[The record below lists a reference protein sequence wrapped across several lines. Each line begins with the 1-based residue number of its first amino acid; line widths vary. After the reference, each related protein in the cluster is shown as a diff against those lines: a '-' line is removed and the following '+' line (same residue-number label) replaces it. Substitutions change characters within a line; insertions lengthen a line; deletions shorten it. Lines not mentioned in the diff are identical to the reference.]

1 MASTQGL
8 RYSPVNWL
16 IVDWNFPVCGLPQP
30 QACPT
35 TPTTAA
41 PTVCAAVPMVAP
53 PDTYDWVRFLPNMQ
67 EGLEDPDDDI
77 CADRVREAA
86 IDFARK
92 SWVLQR
98 EVSFVL
104 QKDETFYPVTPL
116 PGERTVAVI
125 SVKHENS
132 GCVPCGGFMGRTKYG
147 VEFDVR
153 QNGINITSDRSCL
166 CSMVGQVIT
175 VLVAVAPTEDAC
187 AYDVMLYDHYRAA
200 ITAEAR
206 RRYVRT
212 HHYKERMLL
221 QAQATEAAFDQAA
234 LIAKRYATKFSTQD
248 KGQQTPLLF
257 QGNRV
262 FRGRQQMYG
271 YYPYSGRQF

>member
-30 QACPT
+30 QACPPAT

-41 PTVCAAVPMVAP
+41 TACVGVPMVVT

-77 CADRVREAA
+77 CADKAREAA

-104 QKDETFYPVTPL
+104 QKDETFYPVTAL
-116 PGERTVAVI
+116 PGERIHAVVG
-125 SVKHENS
+125 VKQERT
-132 GCVPCGGFMGRTKYG
+132 GCVPCSGFMGRTNTG

-153 QNGINITSDRSCL
+153 QNGVYITSDQGCL
-166 CSMVGQVIT
+166 CRNAGQVIT
-175 VLVAVAPTEDAC
+175 ILVVAVPTEDAC
-187 AYDVMLYDHYRAA
+187 QYDVMLYENYRIP

-221 QAQATEAAFDQAA
+221 QSQTTELDFDRAA
-234 LIAKRYATKFSTQD
+234 INAKRDATKFTTKDSGTN
-248 KGQQTPLLF
+248 TPTLF
-257 QGNRV
+257 HGFETLRHRNQ
-262 FRGRQQMYG
+262 RQQW
-271 YYPYSGRQF
+271 SIW